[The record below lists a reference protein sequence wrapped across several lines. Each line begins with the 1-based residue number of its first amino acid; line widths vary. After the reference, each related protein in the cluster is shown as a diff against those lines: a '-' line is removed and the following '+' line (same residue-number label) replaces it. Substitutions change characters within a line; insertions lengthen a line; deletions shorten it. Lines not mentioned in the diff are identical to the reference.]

1 MRAAPSSEWRPG
13 ISQDTGLITL
23 PFAGQPDIVLASQK
37 DQIHVRELR
46 EAVYS
51 VAEGA
56 FGPQTTS
63 GAKPELS
70 LFADFLYQFLTT
82 SKGRQT
88 LGEEYCDLF
97 YFKPDGRTRISTT
110 RRRLLAISLA
120 LGPYF
125 MARLALGGWSSL
137 VSALRRETARER
149 AAALARRQQQQRA
162 INTSTSVSR
171 GYSFVVIAG
180 TILSAAAVLNRLHLA
195 AFYWKGDYLDPLKRV
210 FQARYAFTREPT
222 AQRPSYWIL
231 SVFIMFQLGLQGSS
245 ALIEFAQK
253 QMGTGQANTNRTGDC
268 VPSLTADD
276 EEDRQSRLL
285 SLFANPCGICL
296 SPLRSPACPPCGHV
310 YCYEC
315 IVESCVAKSECPL
328 CRRQASPQSVQC
340 IYV

>member
-1 MRAAPSSEWRPG
+1 MSGGEGDAGRTQGGPRP
-13 ISQDTGLITL
+13 ITL
-23 PFAGQPDIVLASQK
+23 PFAGQPDIVLAAQK
-37 DQIHVRELR
+37 DQIHLRELR

-70 LFADFLYQFLTT
+70 LFADFLYNFLTT
-82 SKGRQT
+82 AKGRQT

-97 YFKPDGRTRISTT
+97 YFEPNGRTRIAANH
-110 RRRLLAISLA
+110 RQLLALFLA
-120 LGPYF
+120 LGPYI

-137 VSALRRETARER
+137 FSALRRETARER

-162 INTSTSVSR
+162 AMAMSANASR

-180 TILSAAAVLNRLHLA
+180 MILSGAAILSRLHLA
-195 AFYWKGDYLDPLKRV
+195 AFYWKGDYLDPIKRL
-210 FQARYAFTREPT
+210 FQARYVFTREPA
-222 AQRPSYWIL
+222 AQRPTYWIL
-231 SVFIMFQLGLQGSS
+231 SVFILFQLGLQGSS
-245 ALIEFAQK
+245 TLIEFVQRQLGVTPAS
-253 QMGTGQANTNRTGDC
+253 ALRAGDC
-268 VPSLTADD
+268 VPSLTTDD
-276 EEDRQSRLL
+276 EEDRQSRL
-285 SLFANPCGICL
+285 SALFSNPCGICL
-296 SPLRSPACPPCGHV
+296 SPLKSPSCPPCGHV